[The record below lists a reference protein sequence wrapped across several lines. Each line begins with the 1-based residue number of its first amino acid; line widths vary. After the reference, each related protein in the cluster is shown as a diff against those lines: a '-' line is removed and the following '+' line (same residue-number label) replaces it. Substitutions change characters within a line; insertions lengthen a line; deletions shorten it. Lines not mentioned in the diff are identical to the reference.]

1 MEKEWTE
8 AADLSPSPPPPLV
21 QIYYP
26 PCCSICQNETGVGPV
41 FLFSLSLFF
50 FFLQKKLKIYR
61 FKLNKMFVINF
72 PTKIFDCEGKW
83 KIEGGRERE
92 SSFNFIAA
100 DRIVDVAS
108 LPSALLVNPPPSSRP
123 GEKEG
128 EGRSGE
134 EGGGRNGS

>member
-1 MEKEWTE
+1 M
-8 AADLSPSPPPPLV
+8 
-21 QIYYP
+21 
-26 PCCSICQNETGVGPV
+26 
-41 FLFSLSLFF
+41 FLFSLSLFI
-50 FFLQKKLKIYR
+50 FLPSSKLKIYK
-61 FKLNKMFVINF
+61 FNLNKIFVINF

-108 LPSALLVNPPPSSRP
+108 LPSALLVNPPPPSRP

-128 EGRSGE
+128 EGRSGG

>member
-41 FLFSLSLFF
+41 FLFSLSLFI
-50 FFLQKKLKIYR
+50 FLPSSKLKIYR

-92 SSFNFIAA
+92 
-100 DRIVDVAS
+100 R
-108 LPSALLVNPPPSSRP
+108 
-123 GEKEG
+123 E
-128 EGRSGE
+128 
-134 EGGGRNGS
+134 